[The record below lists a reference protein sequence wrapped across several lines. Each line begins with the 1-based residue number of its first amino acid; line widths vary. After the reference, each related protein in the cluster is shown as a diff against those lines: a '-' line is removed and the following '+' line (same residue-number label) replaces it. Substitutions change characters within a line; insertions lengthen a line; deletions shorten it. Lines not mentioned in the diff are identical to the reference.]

1 MKELLQYPNVVGFG
15 IGFKYVGGKK
25 TDEICTSVLVSKKV
39 AKIALRSEDTI
50 PTKLA
55 TPLFPATDVVEV
67 GVIRIHQNRTG
78 RWRPAP
84 PGVSIG
90 HFQITAGT
98 FGCVVRKDGQRFIL
112 SNNHVL
118 ANENNGSKGDAIY
131 QPGAYD
137 GGDETIAELED
148 FVPIVFGAGGIPTCP
163 FASGVADIANAIAE
177 VVGSSHRLL
186 AYRQI
191 QQTENL
197 VDAAIARPLRDNLID
212 EEILE
217 IGFLTG
223 QAEVRLGDEVK
234 KSGRTTALSF
244 GTIITIDATV
254 QVQYSN
260 AVATFEDQIIS
271 TPMSKPGDSGSLL
284 VGGENKAVGL
294 LFAGSDAV
302 TIFNRI
308 SNVLSLLDVTI

>member
-1 MKELLQYPNVVGFG
+1 MKELLNYPNVVGYG
-15 IGFKYVGGKK
+15 LGHKKVGGKI
-25 TDEICTSVLVSKKV
+25 TDELCTSVLVSKKV
-39 AKIALRSEDTI
+39 PKIALRSEDTI
-50 PTKLA
+50 PTKIK
-55 TPLFPATDVVEV
+55 TPLFPMTDVVEV
-67 GVIRIHQNRTG
+67 GVIRAHQNRMG

-84 PGVSIG
+84 PGVSVG

-98 FGCVVRKDGQRFIL
+98 FGCVVRKNGQRFIL

-118 ANENNGSKGDAIY
+118 ANENNGIKGDRIF

-137 GGDETIAELED
+137 GGDEAIAELED
-148 FVPIVFGAGGIPTCP
+148 FIPIVFGAGGTPTCP
-163 FASGVADIANAIAE
+163 WATGVADILNVIPE
-177 VVGSSHRLL
+177 VLGSSHRLL

-197 VDAAIARPLRDNLID
+197 VDAAIARPLQDNMID

-217 IGFLTG
+217 IGFITG
-223 QAEVRLGDEVK
+223 PAEVKLGDEVK

-244 GTIITIDATV
+244 GTIMTIDATV

-271 TPMSKPGDSGSLL
+271 TPMSQPGDSGSLL
-284 VGGENKAVGL
+284 VGEGNKAVGL
-294 LFAGSDAV
+294 LYAGSDQV

-308 SNVLSLLDVTI
+308 ANVLELLEVTL